1 MAFIYI
7 CALCTK
13 TKGHQQTKQ
22 IRSRWCHIWTR
33 RHDISDFHHDY
44 FSSYLEIVT
53 EEESCSLAYN
63 HATLTYC
70 QGNESSKNRFVCDY
84 IEKSTQA
91 IGALLP
97 DPLLQHVSF
106 MNKWK
111 YLKQCFTEALT
122 AIQTTQRGKLFHP
135 QTGKLFVFC
144 HPHHVFWSSL
154 SVYLDTTPLQV
165 CCLWDAQT
173 KMNCHTQVGDHS
185 RFL

>member
-1 MAFIYI
+1 MAVGGGLYSPCSYNNQVSEPLIKHLTTGKRGSSKCLPLSPQSVDGLHTLQSQMAFTYI

-22 IRSRWCHIWTR
+22 IRPRQCHIWTR
-33 RHDISDFHHDY
+33 HHDISDY

-84 IEKSTQA
+84 VEKSTQA
-91 IGALLP
+91 IGELLP
-97 DPLLQHVSF
+97 DPLLQHVSS

-111 YLKQCFTEALT
+111 YL
-122 AIQTTQRGKLFHP
+122 
-135 QTGKLFVFC
+135 
-144 HPHHVFWSSL
+144 
-154 SVYLDTTPLQV
+154 
-165 CCLWDAQT
+165 
-173 KMNCHTQVGDHS
+173 
-185 RFL
+185 